1 MWSCPTVRRSPPG
14 STRET
19 GVNSNTLAR
28 RAITIPAVTLFFALS
43 WLASPVLL
51 PVAGL
56 VDLVRWA
63 STRRPWMATR
73 LVVFLMAYTAA
84 EVVGITALGLTW
96 LASAGGRL
104 FDLAASTFVIQRS
117 WAGFVLRACRFV
129 FGLQITAAGLESVQP
144 APFILVARHASI
156 VDNLLPSWFI
166 SRTHRTH
173 IRYVMKQELLVD
185 PALDLAGNRLVNAFI
200 RRGESDSEMRDIRWL
215 AATLPPDEAILIYP
229 EGTRFSTEKRDRSM
243 AILSRRNPRLARRAT
258 ELVHVL
264 PPRLGGTL
272 ALLESC
278 TADVV
283 VMAHRGLDGFA
294 RVADIWRGAM
304 VRRTVEVEFWR
315 IPRAEIP
322 VGRTERAEW
331 LFDTWARID
340 RWIGEPA

>member
-1 MWSCPTVRRSPPG
+1 MRQG
-14 STRET
+14 
-19 GVNSNTLAR
+19 SNTLAR
-28 RAITIPAVTLFFALS
+28 RAITFPTVTLLFALS
-43 WLASPVLL
+43 WLASPVLI
-51 PVAGL
+51 PVAAL

-63 STRRPWMATR
+63 ATRRPWMATR
-73 LVVFLMAYTAA
+73 LIVFLMAYTAA
-84 EVVGITALGLTW
+84 EVVGIAALGLTW
-96 LASAGGRL
+96 VGSAGGRV
-104 FDLAASTFVIQRS
+104 FDLAASTFAIQRS
-117 WAGFVLRACRFV
+117 WASFVLRTCRTV
-129 FGLQITAAGLESVQP
+129 FGLRITGAGLESLLP

-166 SRTHRTH
+166 SRAHRIH

-200 RRGESDSEMRDIRWL
+200 RRGESDSELKNIRWL

-229 EGTRFSTEKRDRSM
+229 EGTRFSREKRERSL
-243 AILSRRNPRLARRAT
+243 AALARRNPRLARRAAG
-258 ELVHVL
+258 LVHVL

-272 ALLESC
+272 ALLEGC

-294 RVADIWRGAM
+294 HIADIWRGAM
-304 VRRTVEVEFWR
+304 VRKHVEVEFWR

-331 LFDTWARID
+331 LFDTWANID
-340 RWIGEPA
+340 RWIAEPA